1 VPLPVLS
8 VKHSEIGKFKII
20 MIIVIPVLVLFTLL
34 SVSWEAWKRRYEK
47 GDRKEDIESLSRT
60 AADAPKMFGYKELS
74 KATCKFSKEN
84 LVGRGGFGSVYKG
97 FMLENGKTI
106 AVKKISATSK
116 QGMFW

>member
-1 VPLPVLS
+1 
-8 VKHSEIGKFKII
+8 
-20 MIIVIPVLVLFTLL
+20 
-34 SVSWEAWKRRYEK
+34 
-47 GDRKEDIESLSRT
+47 
-60 AADAPKMFGYKELS
+60 MFGYKELS